1 MKAPLS
7 LSFLPVSCVLTSAN
21 ALTAEVRIF
30 EINAENSSVTC
41 SALAEQRH
49 VFVLGSIVLAGH
61 LSQPECQMDS
71 AAIVELPS
79 GREKVTGSAVWRRV
93 KDDNYEV
100 TFEGAAEFGVSL
112 NMRLYCH
119 VVETAQ
125 PVSELALVNAGIN

>member
-41 SALAEQRH
+41 SALAEQRY
-49 VFVLGSIVLAGH
+49 VLVLGSIVLVGR
-61 LSQPECQMDS
+61 LSQSDCQMDS
-71 AAIVELPS
+71 AAIVELPT
-79 GREKVTGSAVWRRV
+79 GREKVTGSALWRCV

-100 TFEGAAEFGVSL
+100 TFDGISETGVSL
-112 NMRLYCH
+112 SMRLFCH
-119 VVETAQ
+119 VVETEQ
-125 PVSELALVNAGIN
+125 PVSELALVKAGIN